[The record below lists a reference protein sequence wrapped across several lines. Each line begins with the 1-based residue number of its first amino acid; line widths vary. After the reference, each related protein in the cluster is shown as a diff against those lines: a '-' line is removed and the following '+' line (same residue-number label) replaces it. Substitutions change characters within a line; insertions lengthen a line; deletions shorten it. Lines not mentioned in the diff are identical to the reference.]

1 MNDINDKN
9 IFGEASLC
17 SPPDYTN
24 FCLDLSTSYN
34 DTKDNDSKDNDS
46 KDNDSKDNDS
56 KDLKGRWLY
65 QCSPG
70 GQYLGVTHALQNI
83 SQHPENYL
91 CTQPSVKNVPCS
103 EFVSG
108 EGKWQCLPPPFRN
121 ININNIQNSEGSSHL
136 IFPPSLSPS
145 LSPSLFPSLSP
156 SIASETKIKIN
167 SVFLV
172 LFSMGL
178 GILLSLGFIAF
189 VQN

>member
-1 MNDINDKN
+1 MNNPKDIN

-34 DTKDNDSKDNDS
+34 DSKDSKDSN
-46 KDNDSKDNDS
+46 
-56 KDLKGRWLY
+56 DLKGRWLY

-83 SQHPENYL
+83 SQHPENYS

-121 ININNIQNSEGSSHL
+121 ININNIQDETKHI
-136 IFPPSLSPS
+136 IFPPSPS
-145 LSPSLFPSLSP
+145 TAP
-156 SIASETKIKIN
+156 SIAPSPNPMGMMKNMDTSTRLQRNNI
-167 SVFLV
+167 FLV
-172 LFSMGL
+172 LLSISL
-178 GILLSLGFIAF
+178 GILLSLAFIAF